1 MRLCAAPAVP
11 HAPGCPDASGPSTAC
26 AGTPSTERGPRCP
39 RGASGWP
46 RGRTLLLGNP
56 RTRVRSAG
64 GFGAHSLRAPRRA
77 DAWSESPAAELGGC
91 ASAEREIA
99 GLGPGRGRERQ
110 QSVTMEGSGGHFMKF
125 ATLGALSRPRHHC
138 EANQP
143 APSLGRGPGTRV
155 RRRTRRP
162 GAALPGP
169 PSSRLHAC
177 DQREGRRG
185 QREPPVPQA
194 ARLHTQRCPQ
204 PRAGGASP
212 ATRRAMGGGCAVV
225 PAARRRWGS
234 LAHPWGWSEANLPQG
249 SRWF

>member
-1 MRLCAAPAVP
+1 MI
-11 HAPGCPDASGPSTAC
+11 
-26 AGTPSTERGPRCP
+26 
-39 RGASGWP
+39 
-46 RGRTLLLGNP
+46 RTLG
-56 RTRVRSAG
+56 RSAMSVV
-64 GFGAHSLRAPRRA
+64 F
-77 DAWSESPAAELGGC
+77 ELG
-91 ASAEREIA
+91 EISLFGWGA
-99 GLGPGRGRERQ
+99 LRGFFAQRSRLVKLTLGIHEIGVRCFPII
-110 QSVTMEGSGGHFMKF
+110 

-143 APSLGRGPGTRV
+143 APRLGRGPGTRV

-169 PSSRLHAC
+169 PSSCLHAC

-204 PRAGGASP
+204 PRAAGTPP
-212 ATRRAMGGGCAVV
+212 ATRRALGGGCAVV

-234 LAHPWGWSEANLPQG
+234 LVHPRGWSEGNLPQG

>member
-1 MRLCAAPAVP
+1 MPLAALTPAAPSQRVQA
-11 HAPGCPDASGPSTAC
+11 
-26 AGTPSTERGPRCP
+26 RQ
-39 RGASGWP
+39 
-46 RGRTLLLGNP
+46 
-56 RTRVRSAG
+56 VRSAG
-64 GFGAHSLRAPRRA
+64 PAVPGAPRAGHGDGCRCSEAQGRAFRAREASVRTPCAPLGGLMRGLRAL
-77 DAWSESPAAELGGC
+77 AAELGGC

-138 EANQP
+138 EANQL

-162 GAALPGP
+162 GATLPGP

-177 DQREGRRG
+177 DQREGQRG

-204 PRAGGASP
+204 PRAAGAPP

-234 LAHPWGWSEANLPQG
+234 LVHPWGWSEANLPQG